1 MREVKDYID
10 EAFETLEESYEEN
23 SEELQ
28 KKKGIFSK
36 VMIEHIDKF
45 YKSKISILRLL
56 RYSPVSIFSD
66 ENFRKCD
73 ISKVIIPDLKIDTS
87 TGRIS
92 EVIGEKEMHYFV
104 GVFSIQRNRVTNYT
118 RFEIDNKI
126 MCPGNINEYMDGID
140 TLVDQIVL
148 HFYSCG
154 NPDTKHFEYIKDRY

>member
-1 MREVKDYID
+1 MREVKDYVD
-10 EAFETLEESYEEN
+10 EAFQTLEESYEED

-56 RYSPVSIFSD
+56 RYSPVSIFKD

-73 ISKVIIPDLKIDTS
+73 
-87 TGRIS
+87 
-92 EVIGEKEMHYFV
+92 VIGIAALRMNSTVLREAVAPVADKVMHYFV
-104 GVFSIQRNRVTNYT
+104 GVFSIKRNKVTNYN
-118 RFEIDNKI
+118 RFELDNKI
-126 MCPGNINEYMDGID
+126 MYPNNINEYMDGID

>member
-10 EAFETLEESYEEN
+10 EAFETLDDSYKET
-23 SEELQ
+23 SEMLQ
-28 KKKGIFSK
+28 EKKGIFSK
-36 VMIEHIDKF
+36 VMIEHVDKF
-45 YKSKISILRLL
+45 YKSKMNILKLL
-56 RYSPVSIFSD
+56 RYTPVSIFKD

-73 ISKVIIPDLKIDTS
+73 DNITAL
-87 TGRIS
+87 RINS
-92 EVIGEKEMHYFV
+92 SVLREAVAPVAEKEMHYFV

-118 RFEIDNKI
+118 KFELDNKI

>member
-10 EAFETLEESYEEN
+10 EAFKTLEETYEED
-23 SEELQ
+23 SELLQ
-28 KKKGIFSK
+28 EKKGIFSK
-36 VMIEHIDKF
+36 VIIEHTDKF

-56 RYSPVSIFSD
+56 RYTPVSIFKD

-73 ISKVIIPDLKIDTS
+73 DNITAL
-87 TGRIS
+87 RINS
-92 EVIGEKEMHYFV
+92 SVLREAVAPVADKEMHYFV

-118 RFEIDNKI
+118 RFELDNKI

>member
-10 EAFETLEESYEEN
+10 EAFKTLEESYEET

-28 KKKGIFSK
+28 EKKGIFSK

-45 YKSKISILRLL
+45 YKSKISILKLL
-56 RYSPVSIFSD
+56 RYTPASIFKD
-66 ENFRKCD
+66 ENFRECND
-73 ISKVIIPDLKIDTS
+73 ITTLRMNSITLRGVVEAVAD
-87 TGRIS
+87 
-92 EVIGEKEMHYFV
+92 KEMHYFV

-118 RFEIDNKI
+118 RFELDNKI

>member
-10 EAFETLEESYEEN
+10 EAFKTLEETYEED
-23 SEELQ
+23 SELLQ
-28 KKKGIFSK
+28 EKKGMFSK

-56 RYSPVSIFSD
+56 RD

-73 ISKVIIPDLKIDTS
+73 DNITAL
-87 TGRIS
+87 RINS
-92 EVIGEKEMHYFV
+92 SVLREAVAPVADKEMHYFV

-118 RFEIDNKI
+118 RFEIDDKI
-126 MCPGNINEYMDGID
+126 ICPGNINEYMDGID

>member
-10 EAFETLEESYEEN
+10 EAFETLEESYKET
-23 SEELQ
+23 SEFLQ
-28 KKKGIFSK
+28 EKKGILSK

-56 RYSPVSIFSD
+56 RYTPVSIFKD

-73 ISKVIIPDLKIDTS
+73 DNITALRITS
-87 TGRIS
+87 SVLR
-92 EVIGEKEMHYFV
+92 EAVAPVADKEMHYFV

-118 RFEIDNKI
+118 RFELDNKI

>member
-10 EAFETLEESYEEN
+10 EAFKTLEETYEED
-23 SEELQ
+23 SELLQ
-28 KKKGIFSK
+28 EKKGIFSK

-45 YKSKISILRLL
+45 YKSKMSILRLL
-56 RYSPVSIFSD
+56 RYTPVSIFKD

-73 ISKVIIPDLKIDTS
+73 DNITAL
-87 TGRIS
+87 RINS
-92 EVIGEKEMHYFV
+92 SVLREAVAPVADKEMHYFV
-104 GVFSIQRNRVTNYT
+104 GVFSIQRNRVANYT
-118 RFEIDNKI
+118 RFELDDKI

-154 NPDTKHFEYIKDRY
+154 NPNTKHFEYIKDRY

>member
-10 EAFETLEESYEEN
+10 EAFKTLEESYEEN

-56 RYSPVSIFSD
+56 RYTPVSIFKD
-66 ENFRKCD
+66 ENFRKEEIYEPVGAPVLMSIPRSLND
-73 ISKVIIPDLKIDTS
+73 IEKVKA
-87 TGRIS
+87 
-92 EVIGEKEMHYFV
+92 MHYFV
-104 GVFSIQRNRVTNYT
+104 GVFSIKRNRVTNYN
-118 RFEIDNKI
+118 RFELDNKI
-126 MCPGNINEYMDGID
+126 MYPGNINEYMDGID

>member
-10 EAFETLEESYEEN
+10 EAFETLEESYEET

-28 KKKGIFSK
+28 EKKGIFSK
-36 VMIEHIDKF
+36 VMIEHIGKF

-66 ENFRKCD
+66 ENFRKCNTID
-73 ISKVIIPDLKIDTS
+73 IAVLKINS
-87 TGRIS
+87 SILGAV
-92 EVIGEKEMHYFV
+92 EAVAEKETHYFV
-104 GVFSIQRNRVTNYT
+104 GVFSVQRNRVTNYS
-118 RFEIDNKI
+118 RFEIDDKI
-126 MCPGNINEYMDGID
+126 MCPDNINEYMDGID

>member
-10 EAFETLEESYEEN
+10 EAFKTLEETYEED
-23 SEELQ
+23 SELLQ
-28 KKKGIFSK
+28 EKKGMFSK

-45 YKSKISILRLL
+45 YKSKMNILRLL
-56 RYSPVSIFSD
+56 RYTPVSIFKD

-73 ISKVIIPDLKIDTS
+73 DNITAL
-87 TGRIS
+87 RINS
-92 EVIGEKEMHYFV
+92 SILREAVAPVADKEMHCFV

>member
-10 EAFETLEESYEEN
+10 EAFKTLEESYKET
-23 SEELQ
+23 SEFLQ
-28 KKKGIFSK
+28 EKKGIFSK
-36 VMIEHIDKF
+36 VMIEHVGKF

-56 RYSPVSIFSD
+56 RYTPVSIFKD

-73 ISKVIIPDLKIDTS
+73 DNITAL
-87 TGRIS
+87 RINS
-92 EVIGEKEMHYFV
+92 SVLREAVAPVADKEMHYFV

-118 RFEIDNKI
+118 RFEIDDKI
-126 MCPGNINEYMDGID
+126 ICPDNINEYMDGID
-140 TLVDQIVL
+140 TLADQIVL

>member
-10 EAFETLEESYEEN
+10 EAFETLEDSYKET
-23 SEELQ
+23 SEFLQ
-28 KKKGIFSK
+28 EKKGILSK

-56 RYSPVSIFSD
+56 RYTPVSIFKD

-73 ISKVIIPDLKIDTS
+73 DNITAL
-87 TGRIS
+87 RINS
-92 EVIGEKEMHYFV
+92 SILREAIAPVADKEMHYFV

>member
-10 EAFETLEESYEEN
+10 EAFKTLEETYEED
-23 SEELQ
+23 SELLQ
-28 KKKGIFSK
+28 EKKGMFSK

-45 YKSKISILRLL
+45 YKSKISILKLL
-56 RYSPVSIFSD
+56 RYSPVSIFKD

-73 ISKVIIPDLKIDTS
+73 DNITAL
-87 TGRIS
+87 RINS
-92 EVIGEKEMHYFV
+92 SVLREAVAPVANKEMHYFV
-104 GVFSIQRNRVTNYT
+104 GVFSIQRNRVSNYT
-118 RFEIDNKI
+118 RFEIDDKI
-126 MCPGNINEYMDGID
+126 ICPDNINEYMDGID